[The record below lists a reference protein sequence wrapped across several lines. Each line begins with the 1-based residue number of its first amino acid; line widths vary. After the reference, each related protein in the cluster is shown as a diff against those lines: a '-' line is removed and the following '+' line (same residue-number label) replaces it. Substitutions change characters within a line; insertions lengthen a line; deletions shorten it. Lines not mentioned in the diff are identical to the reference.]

1 MDIKTYENFHLEEI
15 KKMYQSVGWTNYL
28 ERIDILEEAYA
39 NSICV
44 LGAYDDDRMIG
55 IIRAVGDGKTI
66 IFVQDIIVLPEYQ
79 RKGIGTKLLKAVVEK
94 YNDDQI
100 EIGFSVVP
108 LWQGRGLATEALEK
122 VLEYLTE
129 NEGIPCVTAWCAAEN
144 VGSRRVLEKAG
155 MRLLSEEKG
164 GLEVGGRVY
173 DKLVYEHR
181 S

>member
-94 YNDDQI
+94 YNDVYQMELLTDNT
-100 EIGFSVVP
+100 EKTKTFYRSVGFTSSDDIG
-108 LWQGRGLATEALEK
+108 
-122 VLEYLTE
+122 
-129 NEGIPCVTAWCAAEN
+129 CVAFI
-144 VGSRRVLEKAG
+144 R
-155 MRLLSEEKG
+155 M
-164 GLEVGGRVY
+164 
-173 DKLVYEHR
+173 
-181 S
+181 